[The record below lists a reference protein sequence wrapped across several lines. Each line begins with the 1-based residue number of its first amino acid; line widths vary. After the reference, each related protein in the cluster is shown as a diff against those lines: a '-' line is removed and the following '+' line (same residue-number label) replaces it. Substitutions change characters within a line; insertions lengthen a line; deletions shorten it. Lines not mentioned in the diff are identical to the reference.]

1 MAIKVITWL
10 MASSRYC
17 QQCHEWSRKGNV
29 LLYDRILQQC
39 LKLSAVSLLFIENI
53 KTSIVGIKIL
63 Y

>member
-29 LLYDRILQQC
+29 LMYDRILNQC
-39 LKLSAVSLLFIENI
+39 LELSAVSLLFIE
-53 KTSIVGIKIL
+53 KIKIVLLEYKML